1 LSDER
6 SLLRDPRLIVAR
18 RDIVS
23 LKREKTIVLAL
34 LIQLFVAAFSSF
46 LVVGL
51 TSLYS
56 PGSVAA
62 GEIVVGVSGEHQ
74 DALVDA
80 AEDIESVQPVRFDD
94 VGEARQSYRDGQ
106 LHALVI
112 AADANG
118 RIGAE
123 VVVPDGGIQTTLV
136 VDRVRDLLEAVER
149 TERIARDSHLTRS
162 TIPLPAEVDASP
174 YFGFTYTILVP
185 LLLFL
190 PPFISGSVAVDALTE
205 EIERETLELL
215 RVAPLSLLDIV
226 DGKALGMILIAP
238 VQAGM
243 WIGLLSLN
251 GIDVANTVPLL
262 VLVTALTTAV
272 VVLGLTLGLLTG
284 RRRQAQLLYSVLVI
298 VGFGVLLFLPEH
310 PATTVAKL
318 AVDSATRLTYLHVG
332 GYAIGAVAAYLL
344 ARRLVARADAE
355 AL

>member
-74 DALVDA
+74 DALIDA

-136 VDRVRDLLEAVER
+136 VDRVRDLLADE
-149 TERIARDSHLTRS
+149 T
-162 TIPLPAEVDASP
+162 DA
-174 YFGFTYTILVP
+174 
-185 LLLFL
+185 
-190 PPFISGSVAVDALTE
+190 
-205 EIERETLELL
+205 
-215 RVAPLSLLDIV
+215 
-226 DGKALGMILIAP
+226 
-238 VQAGM
+238 
-243 WIGLLSLN
+243 
-251 GIDVANTVPLL
+251 
-262 VLVTALTTAV
+262 
-272 VVLGLTLGLLTG
+272 
-284 RRRQAQLLYSVLVI
+284 
-298 VGFGVLLFLPEH
+298 
-310 PATTVAKL
+310 
-318 AVDSATRLTYLHVG
+318 
-332 GYAIGAVAAYLL
+332 
-344 ARRLVARADAE
+344 
-355 AL
+355 